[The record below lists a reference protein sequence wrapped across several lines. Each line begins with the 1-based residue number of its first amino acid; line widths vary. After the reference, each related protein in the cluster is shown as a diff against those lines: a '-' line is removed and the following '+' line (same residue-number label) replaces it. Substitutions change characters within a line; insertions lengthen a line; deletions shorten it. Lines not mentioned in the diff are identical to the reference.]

1 MLEGK
6 VMKNIKSY
14 NAEKYNDNKY
24 EKINEG
30 IYKIGD
36 EYVTSISFEQVTE
49 YDEGDSPKY
58 ISQYPLEDLLDR
70 FHVHISDFYD
80 ELNNISE
87 KECYQEFASSK
98 LENIENLRSIIGKH
112 VYNLL
117 ENEAYKLIIE

>member
-36 EYVTSISFEQVTE
+36 EYVTSISFEQETE

-80 ELNNISE
+80 ELNSISE

>member
-1 MLEGK
+1 
-6 VMKNIKSY
+6 MKNIKNY

-36 EYVTSISFEQVTE
+36 EYVTSLSFEQEIE
-49 YDEGDSPKY
+49 YNEGENPKY

-70 FHVHISDFYD
+70 FHVYVSDFYD
-80 ELNNISE
+80 ELNHTNE

-98 LENIENLRSIIGKH
+98 LENIENLRNIIGKH

-117 ENEAYKLIIE
+117 ENESYKLIIE

>member
-1 MLEGK
+1 
-6 VMKNIKSY
+6 MKNIK
-14 NAEKYNDNKY
+14 NFDAEKYNNAKY
-24 EKINEG
+24 QKVKEG
-30 IYKIGD
+30 IYKFED
-36 EYVTSISFEQVTE
+36 YYVTSLSFEQETE

-80 ELNNISE
+80 DLNNISE

-98 LENIENLRSIIGKH
+98 IENIENLRSIIGKH

-117 ENEAYKLIIE
+117 ENEAYKLMIE